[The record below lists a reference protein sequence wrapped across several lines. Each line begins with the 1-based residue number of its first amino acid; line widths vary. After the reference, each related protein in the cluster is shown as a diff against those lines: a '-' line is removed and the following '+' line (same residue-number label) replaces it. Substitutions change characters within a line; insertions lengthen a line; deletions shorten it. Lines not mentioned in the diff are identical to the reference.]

1 MKPARLMEQ
10 QGLAAHLHVSS
21 IGPDDD
27 DLSMMNKAGVVL
39 LPSSPLPPEHE
50 RQSHAVLGT
59 LLAELLGTQFAGDYA
74 GPKSLS
80 STRAELYFVPTDTL
94 SGELPQTL
102 GIRDQSD
109 LFGGVVADPFMATK
123 AITHPLVSPD
133 AAAPESWSRDFTRHA
148 ANATLK
154 GFTAFSEAD
163 ALRAGQ
169 YLLDNIGP
177 LRIKP
182 VRAKAGRGQVLVRN
196 TAALEQVLSA
206 IDAEEMALW
215 GLGLEEHL
223 EQVTTY
229 SVGQAMAAGTVV
241 SYYGTQ
247 RLTKDNGGESVYGGS
262 DLVVVRG
269 GYEKLAELPLPNK
282 VRMAIGQARIYE
294 VAAHACYPSLIASR
308 LNYDIAQGV
317 NGRGEFRSG
326 VLEQS
331 WRIGGASGA
340 EILAL
345 RAFASD
351 NSLHTL
357 HACTSENYGED
368 QTPPDEDATLL
379 FRGDDA
385 QVGFIT
391 KIAQIQQRNRL
402 DA

>member
-1 MKPARLMEQ
+1 MFPVT
-10 QGLAAHLHVSS
+10 GS
-21 IGPDDD
+21 DND

-39 LPSSPLPPEHE
+39 LPSDPLPPEHE
-50 RQSHAVLGT
+50 RRSHAVLGT
-59 LLAELLGTQFAGDYA
+59 LLAELLGTQFAGDYDTS
-74 GPKSLS
+74 KSIS
-80 STRAELYFVPTDTL
+80 STKAELYFVPTDTL

-102 GIRDQSD
+102 GISDHSD
-109 LFGGVVADPFMATK
+109 LFGGVVAEPFMATK
-123 AITHPLVSPD
+123 AITHPLISPD
-133 AAAPESWSRDFTRHA
+133 AAAPERWSRDFTRHA
-148 ANATLK
+148 TNATLK
-154 GFTAFSEAD
+154 GFTVFSEAD

-169 YLLDNIGP
+169 YLLDNVGP
-177 LRIKP
+177 LRLKP

-196 TAALEQVLSA
+196 TVALQKALSA
-206 IDAEEMALW
+206 IDADEMALW

-229 SVGQAMAAGTVV
+229 SVGQAVAAGTVI
-241 SYYGTQ
+241 SYYGSQ
-247 RLTKDNGGESVYGGS
+247 RLTRDNGGESVYGGS

-294 VAAHACYPSLIASR
+294 VAAYACYPSLIASR

-317 NGRGEFRSG
+317 NARGEFRSG

-345 RAFASD
+345 HAFAGD
-351 NSLHTL
+351 NSLHTVR
-357 HACTSENYGED
+357 ACTIENYGENA
-368 QTPPDEDATLL
+368 TPSEDATLL

-391 KIAQIQQRNRL
+391 KIAQIQQCDRL